1 MNTVAVTLA
10 GVHTHTH
17 IHTHTGSLINKKI
30 NINKKIAIEKYRFL
44 LLSFCVL

>member
-17 IHTHTGSLINKKI
+17 THTGSLINKKI
-30 NINKKIAIEKYRFL
+30 AIEPIKI
-44 LLSFCVL
+44 